1 MGGTHIY
8 IYIERE
14 RERDWVQVTPS
25 VNLTNI
31 TPLNIFQLNA
41 NIEKSTIRLHYLR
54 IFFMLVK
61 FRGDQ
66 RLIIISSINC

>member
-54 IFFMLVK
+54 IFFMLAK
-61 FRGDQ
+61 FQDDQ
-66 RLIIISSINC
+66 RLIAISSINY